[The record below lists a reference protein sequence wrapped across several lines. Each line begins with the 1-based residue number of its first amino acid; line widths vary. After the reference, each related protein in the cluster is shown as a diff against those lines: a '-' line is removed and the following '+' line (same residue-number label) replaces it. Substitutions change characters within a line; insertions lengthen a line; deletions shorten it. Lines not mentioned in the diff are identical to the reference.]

1 VRALTIV
8 EPGVLELG
16 ELEDPRPGA
25 DEVVVEVGACG
36 VCGTDLHLID
46 GESPLASYPLVPGHE
61 FSGVVVARGNG
72 VEEPALGQRI
82 AVDPNTHCGACRF
95 CRSGR
100 ANLCT
105 RYSAVGVTGP
115 GAFAQ
120 FVKARAANAYC
131 VSDALSAEQAAMI
144 EPLSCAV
151 LGVRQVGEV
160 LGRRTLVVGAGTMG
174 LLIGQLLAAMGAS
187 EVAIVDPLGPRLE
200 VAAELG
206 LGPCASSTEEF
217 DTPFEVAVDA
227 TGLPEAVEAAFDAV
241 DRGGTLLVFGVA
253 DVKARIGLSP
263 FRIFN
268 DEITV
273 KGSMAVLNSFGTA
286 VRLMETGQVNVLP
299 LLGAPFPLEEYND
312 ALTAMRSGAGRGIK
326 TQIAP

>member
-1 VRALTIV
+1 
-8 EPGVLELG
+8 
-16 ELEDPRPGA
+16 
-25 DEVVVEVGACG
+25 
-36 VCGTDLHLID
+36 
-46 GESPLASYPLVPGHE
+46 
-61 FSGVVVARGNG
+61 
-72 VEEPALGQRI
+72 
-82 AVDPNTHCGACRF
+82 
-95 CRSGR
+95 
-100 ANLCT
+100 LCT

-120 FVKARAANAYC
+120 FVKARAANAYS

-187 EVAIVDPLGPRLE
+187 EVAIADPLGPRLE
-200 VAAELG
+200 VAAALG
-206 LGPCASSTEEF
+206 LGPCASSTEEL
-217 DTPFEVAVDA
+217 DAPFEVAVDA
-227 TGLPEAVEAAFDAV
+227 TGVPEAVEAAFDAV

-253 DVKARIGLSP
+253 DVKARVGLSP

-286 VRLMETGQVNVLP
+286 VRLMEAGQVNVLP
-299 LLGAPFPLEEYND
+299 LLGVPFPLEEYND
-312 ALTAMRSGAGRGIK
+312 ALTAMRSGTGRGIK
-326 TQIAP
+326 TQITP